1 MTRSSISSVFAIPVV
16 VLVGQLAAAQTNQ
29 PDNGS
34 NSTNRTAAPDNTKS
48 NRVDPSNMNHTADT
62 QSNKT
67 TDMEVTRRIR
77 SSVSADKNLSTY
89 GHNVK
94 IVTANGTV
102 TLNGVVRSD
111 DEKAEIGA
119 KAAAVVGKGNV
130 VNDLKVTPS
139 K

>member
-1 MTRSSISSVFAIPVV
+1 MTRSGIFSVLAIPVV
-16 VLVGQLAAAQTNQ
+16 VLAGQLAVAQTN
-29 PDNGS
+29 PTDNSS

-48 NRVDPSNMNHTADT
+48 NREDPSNIDRTADT

-67 TDMEVTRRIR
+67 TDMELTRRIR
-77 SSVSADKNLSTY
+77 SSVTADKNLSTY
-89 GHNVK
+89 AHNMK

-119 KAAAVVGKGNV
+119 KAAAIAGRDNV

-139 K
+139 N